1 MTAQPT
7 SRSQSKYEK
16 LRKLEID
23 RNNKVL
29 LGNMLRIEKD
39 LHSIKQ
45 KLKTQ
50 TNPVDMLGIKAER

>member
-1 MTAQPT
+1 M
-7 SRSQSKYEK
+7 
-16 LRKLEID
+16 RKLEIE

-39 LHSIKQ
+39 LHNIKQ